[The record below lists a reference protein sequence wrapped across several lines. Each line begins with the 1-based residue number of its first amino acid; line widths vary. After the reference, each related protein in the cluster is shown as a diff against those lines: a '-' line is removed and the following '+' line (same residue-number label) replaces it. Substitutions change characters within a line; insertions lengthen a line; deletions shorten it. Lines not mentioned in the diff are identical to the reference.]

1 MPIISKQ
8 DANEIL
14 MLSLFTPGHH
24 GWGLPFLLWGLPG
37 VGKTKMISDFCV
49 DHGLPVYTMSPGEMG
64 EAAFGV
70 VPVPEG
76 SGANMTIRFPPPG
89 DIVDRFF
96 SGRGV
101 LFTDELTTAP
111 RAAKPGMLS
120 LLLEK
125 RLGGHYFGDGVR
137 VIGAANPPD
146 IAAAGLD
153 LTIPEANRLV
163 HVNWRMQDV
172 DSWTMYMLGSLVGA
186 SRPTPADP
194 AAIEAHVLSEWND
207 VFPQWVAK
215 VSGFMQR
222 PDNLRLFHKLPDKG
236 QDRTRAWASPRSWD
250 VAVRM
255 MAGATIHNTNEELR
269 DEVLAGTV
277 GSDAATSFLQFV
289 RDKELPD
296 AIEVLTGKVQ
306 WQPSPKRPDITY
318 AVCQGMAAHIVG
330 RHKTAK
336 SNDEK
341 QAVTQNIVRF
351 CTLTMGWKSVRE
363 ITAIT
368 GKTILEGGITI
379 AGAGDVARKWLSE
392 HNAVLAAAR
401 GVANSR

>member
-1 MPIISKQ
+1 MPITNQSE
-8 DANEIL
+8 ANEVL
-14 MLSLFTPGHH
+14 TLSLFTPGHH

-37 VGKTKMISDFCV
+37 VGKTKMIGDFCT
-49 DHGLPVYTMSPGEMG
+49 DHGLPVFVMSPGEMG

-89 DIVDRFF
+89 DIVDRFN
-96 SGRGV
+96 GRRGTIFV
-101 LFTDELTTAP
+101 DELTTAP
-111 RAAKPGMLS
+111 KAAKPGMLS

-125 RLGGHYFGDGVR
+125 RLGGYYFGDGVR

-153 LTIPEANRLV
+153 LTVPEANRLV
-163 HVNWRMQDV
+163 HMNWRMQDV
-172 DSWTMYMLGSLVGA
+172 NSWTMYMLGSLVGA
-186 SRPTPADP
+186 SRPAPVDP
-194 AAIEAHVLSEWND
+194 ASIEAMVLESWND

-222 PDNLRLFHKLPDKG
+222 PDNLRLFHKLPEKG

-250 VAVRM
+250 VAARM
-255 MAGATIHNTNEELR
+255 LAGAQIHQTNEELR
-269 DEVLAGTV
+269 DEVLSGTV
-277 GSDAATSFLQFV
+277 GSEAAAAFLLFA

-306 WQPSPKRPDITY
+306 WSPIAKRPDITY

-336 SNDEK
+336 TKDEV
-341 QAVTQNIVRF
+341 ADVSENVRKF
-351 CTLTMGWKSVRE
+351 CNLTMGWKSVRE

-368 GKTILEGGITI
+368 GKTLIEGGISI
-379 AGAGDVARKWLSE
+379 AEKGPEARKWLTD